1 MSEAAQTYTLVV
13 VRTIAAPAA
22 EVFEAWTDAALLAR
36 WLAPGPLVVTHASC
50 DARPGGAYR
59 IVAVDPLG
67 AEHVTTGEFREV
79 TPPTRLVQTWV
90 YHSHPIIE
98 RYSTMLWVDF
108 RETGPEST
116 ELTIR
121 QELLLSEMD
130 REGNRMG
137 WGMCLDKLDV
147 LLRESSPEE

>member
-1 MSEAAQTYTLVV
+1 VSEASEVHTLVV

-22 EVFEAWTDAALLAR
+22 DVFEAWTDAELLAQ
-36 WLAPGPLVVTHASC
+36 WLAPGPLKVTHASA
-50 DARPGGAYR
+50 DPRPGGAYR

-67 AEHVTTGEFREV
+67 AEHVTTGEYREV

-98 RYSTMLWVDF
+98 RYFTMLSVDF

-137 WGMCLDKLDV
+137 WGLCLDKLEVV
-147 LLRESSPEE
+147 LTSR

>member
-1 MSEAAQTYTLVV
+1 MHTLVV
-13 VRTIAAPAA
+13 VRTVAAPAA
-22 EVFEAWTDAALLAR
+22 DVFEAWTDAELLAQ
-36 WLAPGPLVVTHASC
+36 WLAPGPLKVTHASA

-67 AEHVTTGEFREV
+67 AEHVTTGEYREV

-98 RYSTMLWVDF
+98 RYFTMLSVDF

-137 WGMCLDKLDV
+137 WGLCLDKLEAV
-147 LLRESSPEE
+147 LTSR

>member
-1 MSEAAQTYTLVV
+1 VSETSEVHTLVV

-22 EVFEAWTDAALLAR
+22 DVFEAWTDAELLAQ
-36 WLAPGPLVVTHASC
+36 WLAPGPLKVTHASA
-50 DARPGGAYR
+50 DPRPGGAYR

-67 AEHVTTGEFREV
+67 AEHVTTGEYREV

-98 RYSTMLWVDF
+98 RYFTMLSVDF

-137 WGMCLDKLDV
+137 WRLCLDKLEVV
-147 LLRESSPEE
+147 LTSR

>member
-1 MSEAAQTYTLVV
+1 VSETSEVHTLVV

-22 EVFEAWTDAALLAR
+22 DVFVAWTDAELLAQ
-36 WLAPGPLVVTHASC
+36 WLAPGPLKVTHASA
-50 DARPGGAYR
+50 DPRPGGTYR

-67 AEHVTTGEFREV
+67 AEHVTTGEYREV

-98 RYSTMLWVDF
+98 RYFTMLSVDF

-137 WGMCLDKLDV
+137 WRLCLEKLEVV
-147 LLRESSPEE
+147 LTSR

>member
-1 MSEAAQTYTLVV
+1 VSHAPETYTLVV
-13 VRTIAAPAA
+13 VRTISAPAT
-22 EVFEAWTDAALLAR
+22 EVFEAWTDAELLAQ
-36 WLAPGPLVVTHASC
+36 WLAPGPLVVTHASA
-50 DARPGGAYR
+50 DPRPGGAYR

-67 AEHVTTGEFREV
+67 AEHVTTGEYREV

-90 YHSHPIIE
+90 YHSHPTIE
-98 RYSTMLWVDF
+98 RYFTMLSVDF

-121 QELLLSEMD
+121 QELLLSDFD

-137 WGMCLDKLDV
+137 WALCLNKLEAV
-147 LLRESSPEE
+147 LVRR

>member
-1 MSEAAQTYTLVV
+1 MSEAAEAQTLVV
-13 VRTIAAPAA
+13 VRTIGAPAA
-22 EVFEAWTDAALLAR
+22 EVFEAWTDATLLAQ
-36 WLAPGPLVVTHASC
+36 WLAPGPLVVTHASA
-50 DARPGGAYR
+50 DPRPGGSYR
-59 IVAVDPLG
+59 IVATDPLG
-67 AEHVTTGEFREV
+67 GEHVTTGEYREV

-90 YHSHPIIE
+90 YLSHPIIE
-98 RYSTMLWVDF
+98 RYFTVLSVDF

-137 WGMCLDKLDV
+137 WALCLDKLEA
-147 LLRESSPEE
+147 LLAGR

>member
-1 MSEAAQTYTLVV
+1 MSESSEVHTLVV

-22 EVFEAWTDAALLAR
+22 DVFEAWTDAELLAQ
-36 WLAPGPLVVTHASC
+36 WLAPGPLKVTHASA
-50 DARPGGAYR
+50 DPRPGGAYR

-67 AEHVTTGEFREV
+67 AEHVTTGEYREV

-98 RYSTMLWVDF
+98 RYFTMLSVDF

-137 WGMCLDKLDV
+137 WGLCLDKLEVV
-147 LLRESSPEE
+147 LTSR

>member
-1 MSEAAQTYTLVV
+1 MSETSEVHTLVV

-22 EVFEAWTDAALLAR
+22 DVFEAWTDAELLAQ
-36 WLAPGPLVVTHASC
+36 WLAPGPLKVTHASA
-50 DARPGGAYR
+50 DPRPGGAYR

-67 AEHVTTGEFREV
+67 AEHVTTGEYREV

-98 RYSTMLWVDF
+98 RYFTMLSVDF

-137 WGMCLDKLDV
+137 WRLCLDKLEVV
-147 LLRESSPEE
+147 LTSR

>member
-1 MSEAAQTYTLVV
+1 
-13 VRTIAAPAA
+13 
-22 EVFEAWTDAALLAR
+22 
-36 WLAPGPLVVTHASC
+36 
-50 DARPGGAYR
+50 
-59 IVAVDPLG
+59 
-67 AEHVTTGEFREV
+67 VTTGEYREV

-98 RYSTMLWVDF
+98 RYFTMLSVDF

-137 WGMCLDKLDV
+137 WGLCLDKLEVV
-147 LLRESSPEE
+147 LTSR

>member
-1 MSEAAQTYTLVV
+1 MSETSEAHTLVV
-13 VRTIAAPAA
+13 VRAIAAPAA
-22 EVFEAWTDAALLAR
+22 EVFEAWTDAELLAR
-36 WLAPGPLVVTHASC
+36 WLAPGPLVVTHASA
-50 DARPGGAYR
+50 DPRPGGAYR

-67 AEHVTTGEFREV
+67 AEHVTTGEYREV

-90 YHSHPIIE
+90 YHSHPVVE
-98 RYSTMLWVDF
+98 RYFTMLSVDF

-137 WGMCLDKLDV
+137 WALCLDKLEAM
-147 LLRESSPEE
+147 LIAR

>member
-1 MSEAAQTYTLVV
+1 
-13 VRTIAAPAA
+13 
-22 EVFEAWTDAALLAR
+22 
-36 WLAPGPLVVTHASC
+36 
-50 DARPGGAYR
+50 
-59 IVAVDPLG
+59 
-67 AEHVTTGEFREV
+67 V

-90 YHSHPIIE
+90 YLSHPIIE
-98 RYSTMLWVDF
+98 RYFTVLSVDF

-137 WGMCLDKLDV
+137 WALCLNKLEAV
-147 LLRESSPEE
+147 LVRR

>member
-1 MSEAAQTYTLVV
+1 MSETSEAHTLVV

-22 EVFEAWTDAALLAR
+22 EVFEAWTDAELLAQ
-36 WLAPGPLVVTHASC
+36 WLAPGPLKVTHASA
-50 DARPGGAYR
+50 DPRPGGAYR

-67 AEHVTTGEFREV
+67 AEHVTTGEYREV

-90 YHSHPIIE
+90 YHSHPVVE
-98 RYSTMLWVDF
+98 RYFTMLSVDF

-137 WGMCLDKLDV
+137 WRLCLDKLEVV
-147 LLRESSPEE
+147 LTSR

>member
-1 MSEAAQTYTLVV
+1 MSDAPEAHTLVV
-13 VRTIAAPAA
+13 VRTISAPAA
-22 EVFEAWTDAALLAR
+22 EVFEAWTDAELLAQ
-36 WLAPGPLVVTHASC
+36 WLAPGPLVVTHASA
-50 DARPGGAYR
+50 DPRPGGAYR

-67 AEHVTTGEFREV
+67 AEHVTTGEYREV

-98 RYSTMLWVDF
+98 RYFTMLSVDF
-108 RETGPEST
+108 RETGPQST

-137 WGMCLDKLDV
+137 WRLCLDKLEVV
-147 LLRESSPEE
+147 LTSR